1 MATNVPPLQ
10 ITFLG
15 TGTSG
20 GVPMIACQC
29 YVCRSTDKR
38 DKRLRSSILVESAQ
52 TRFVI
57 DTTPDFRYQMLRQQ
71 VNNLDAVL
79 FTHPHKDHIAGLD
92 DVRAYNFFQEQ
103 PMQIFANQMT
113 IDALMREFA
122 YAFAD
127 KKYPGVPN
135 LELNTIATE
144 SFLIGDVPIIPIA
157 VWHLKMPVLGFRM
170 GDFTYITDANRMEDD
185 EKAKIKGSKVM
196 VLNALRKEKH
206 ISHYSLSEAIE
217 LVQELEVPQ
226 AYFTHISHQMGT
238 HAEIEKELP
247 AGIHLGWDG
256 LRISI

>member
-1 MATNVPPLQ
+1 
-10 ITFLG
+10 
-15 TGTSG
+15 
-20 GVPMIACQC
+20 
-29 YVCRSTDKR
+29 
-38 DKRLRSSILVESAQ
+38 
-52 TRFVI
+52 
-57 DTTPDFRYQMLRQQ
+57 
-71 VNNLDAVL
+71 
-79 FTHPHKDHIAGLD
+79 
-92 DVRAYNFFQEQ
+92 
-103 PMQIFANQMT
+103 
-113 IDALMREFA
+113 
-122 YAFAD
+122 
-127 KKYPGVPN
+127 
-135 LELNTIATE
+135 
-144 SFLIGDVPIIPIA
+144 
-157 VWHLKMPVLGFRM
+157 MPVLGFRM